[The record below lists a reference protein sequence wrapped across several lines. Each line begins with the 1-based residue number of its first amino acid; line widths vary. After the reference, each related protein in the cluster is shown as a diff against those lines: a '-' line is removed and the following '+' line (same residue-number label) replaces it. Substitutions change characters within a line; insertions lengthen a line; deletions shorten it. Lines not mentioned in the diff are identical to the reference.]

1 MDEELSRFLKEGPTP
16 DELRR
21 AKTERI
27 SGFVR
32 GVELIG
38 GFGGKSDVLAM
49 SQVYEGN
56 PEAYK
61 THLARSEAASTGD
74 VRETAAR
81 WLSDGAYVLE
91 IHPYPEFAT
100 SKSTVDRTKV
110 PEPGTPPDAS
120 FPEMK
125 KVTLSNGLK
134 LIVAERHA
142 IPVVGVSLILDAGY
156 ASDSFSVPG
165 LASLAMGMLDEGTK
179 TRDAIGISDE
189 LASLGAELGTGS
201 DLDTSTVSLSA
212 LDANLDASLAIF
224 GDVILNP
231 SFPQADLDRLK
242 KQQIARIQREKVQ
255 PTSMALRVFPR
266 LLFGPDHAY
275 GMPFTGSGFEKTV
288 SAITRDELVKFHS
301 TWFKPSHATLVVVG
315 DTTLAEILPKLEALF
330 KDWKPGDVPKKNLRE
345 VKQQPKQVIYL
356 IDRPGSVQSMV
367 IAGHVAPPKANPD
380 EIAIDALNWVLGGS
394 FISRINMNIREDK
407 HWSYGASSFVVE
419 ASGQRPFVVFT
430 SVQSDKTK
438 ETLAEIAKEV
448 RGPIGARPL
457 TAVEL
462 AQAQSGLTLALPGS
476 WETARAVGGSIAELV
491 RFGLPDDYFAT
502 YAKKVR
508 ALGVADEATAAAKLL
523 HPDNMVWV
531 VVGDRSKIEGPIRE
545 LGWGDLKL
553 LDADGNPL

>member
-1 MDEELSRFLKEGPTP
+1 MVWPPF
-16 DELRR
+16 R
-21 AKTERI
+21 AKMVTCHVPPLPSWPEPSYVPLPFSDRFTTVRMAGI
-27 SGFVR
+27 PMSGIAGMKNVT
-32 GVELIG
+32 VT
-38 GFGGKSDVLAM
+38 LA
-49 SQVYEGN
+49 S
-56 PEAYK
+56 
-61 THLARSEAASTGD
+61 
-74 VRETAAR
+74 ETAAPAG
-81 WLSDGAYVLE
+81 S
-91 IHPYPEFAT
+91 
-100 SKSTVDRTKV
+100 
-110 PEPGTPPDAS
+110 AS
-120 FPEMK
+120 FTRN
-125 KVTLSNGLK
+125 TLLPLCGGSGS
-134 LIVAERHA
+134 E
-142 IPVVGVSLILDAGY
+142 VSSA
-156 ASDSFSVPG
+156 VPC
-165 LASLAMGMLDEGTK
+165 GTFI
-179 TRDAIGISDE
+179 AAAAPAPG
-189 LASLGAELGTGS
+189 GGGTNEPRAAWS
-201 DLDTSTVSLSA
+201 SLSESMRKLA
-212 LDANLDASLAIF
+212 DVMICSPASSPFKTI
-224 GDVILNP
+224 
-231 SFPQADLDRLK
+231 
-242 KQQIARIQREKVQ
+242 
-255 PTSMALRVFPR
+255 TS
-266 LLFGPDHAY
+266 
-275 GMPFTGSGFEKTV
+275 S
-288 SAITRDELVKFHS
+288 
-301 TWFKPSHATLVVVG
+301 
-315 DTTLAEILPKLEALF
+315 
-330 KDWKPGDVPKKNLRE
+330 PGDVPKKNLRE